1 MTDATHP
8 PRRRRWLRIALV
20 VLAVLVLGAVL
31 ALHLLIR
38 KGSCASDIPF
48 PATLQ
53 SADVDGR
60 HVSWSISGAAGA
72 GNPTLVLITGLGSG
86 QVTFASVLER
96 LAQHGRVITFDRPGY
111 CASDAA
117 PKGPRDADT
126 MAVELHALL
135 RETGVPGPYVLV
147 GHSLGGLIAESYA
160 ARYPQDIAGLV
171 FDDARASDF
180 MLRCIAALGESRCAD
195 PWWVDG
201 LLWLAPTQ
209 AREFAALESSEA
221 QVRAVSPTATVPA
234 LVLSAGVLKRG
245 DDFLDVWLD
254 SQRGL
259 AARYGAQQVTFE
271 DSEHFLHTQD
281 PDRFV
286 ALVGAFVDALPAQT
300 PAGEADRQD

>member
-1 MTDATHP
+1 MP
-8 PRRRRWLRIALV
+8 RPRRRRWIRILLV

-38 KGSCASDIPF
+38 KGSCTSDIPF

-53 SADVDGR
+53 SAEVDGR
-60 HVSWSISGAAGA
+60 QMSWSISGEGGA
-72 GNPTLVLITGLGSG
+72 DTPTIVLITGLGSG
-86 QVTFASVLER
+86 QVTFSAVLER

-117 PKGPRDADT
+117 PEGPRDADT
-126 MAVELHALL
+126 MAVELRALL

-195 PWWVDG
+195 PWWLGGV
-201 LLWLAPTQ
+201 LALAPTQ
-209 AREFAALESSEA
+209 AREFRALEASEA
-221 QVRAVSPTATVPA
+221 QVRAITPAADVPA

-245 DDFLDVWLD
+245 DDFLTVWLD

-259 AARYGAQQVTFE
+259 ATRYGAQQVTFE
-271 DSEHFLHTQD
+271 TSEHFLHTQD

-286 ALVGAFVDALPAQT
+286 ALVGAFVDGLPKHT
-300 PAGEADRQD
+300 PAIEADTTD